1 MRAVSDLLF
10 YVILLFN
17 SAVTLNLEA
26 PYGERSSIND
36 YDYAKPKACRE
47 FCKEF
52 NKIQKRETLTPKSRI
67 VEMML
72 QTPMFAYNRS
82 EPDIFS
88 AFRDRYD
95 LPKEFKGPL
104 TEYDFIVVGAGS
116 AGSVLAAR
124 LSEGQKASVLLLE
137 AGLGESM
144 LTSVPTLA
152 PLFQMTSSV
161 WPYLMEPQPNVCLG
175 MDNSQC
181 FWPRGR
187 AVGGTSVVN
196 YMIYTRGM
204 KEDWDRIAA
213 KGNYG
218 WSYADVMSYYMKSER
233 ANLREF
239 KNSPWH
245 SKDGELNV
253 EDVPFRSKLSKA
265 FLDAGK
271 LLGNRRVDY
280 NSPDGF
286 GFGYIQATI
295 SRGIRM
301 SSAKAFLHNNK
312 KRKNLHILTNSRV
325 TKVLID
331 SATKTA
337 IGVEFQ
343 KNGQRYEIRAR
354 KEVILSAGPIES
366 PHLLML
372 SGIGPRKHLESLGI
386 EVVQDLQVGA
396 TLYDHISFAGLA
408 FTLNTTRLT
417 LLEKNVATLENIFQ
431 YTQFGDGPL
440 SSLAAVETLGYIKT
454 NISEEIGNFPDIELI
469 GSCASLA
476 SDNGKV
482 VAKGIRLADWL
493 YNDVYKPIENI
504 DSFTIILMLLHPR
517 SKGYLKL
524 RSRNPFEQPKLYGN
538 YLTHPKDVA
547 TMIAAIRYI
556 LKMID
561 TPPFQKYGTK
571 LHKKKFP
578 NCKKFYFGSD
588 GYWECAIRTITATL
602 HHQITTCKMGPPS
615 DPSAVVDPELRLYGI
630 NNLRVVDT
638 SIIPNTIAA
647 HTNGPGIMIGE
658 KGADMVKRT
667 WGL

>member
-1 MRAVSDLLF
+1 MRAVSSFLHYLLF
-10 YVILLFN
+10 I
-17 SAVTLNLEA
+17 SAVAMNFVGTGGRR
-26 PYGERSSIND
+26 PHD
-36 YDYAKPKACRE
+36 HYAKPQVCKQ
-47 FCKEF
+47 FCSE
-52 NKIQKRETLTPKSRI
+52 NKIVQKRENYTPKSRI
-67 VEMML
+67 VDVML
-72 QTPMFAYNRS
+72 QTPMFAFNRS
-82 EPDIFS
+82 DSDGFS
-88 AFRDRYD
+88 AFRDQYD
-95 LPKEFKGPL
+95 LPKGFKGPL

-124 LSEGQKASVLLLE
+124 LSEGGKASVLLLE

-161 WPYLMEPQPNVCLG
+161 WPYLMEHQPNVCMG
-175 MDNSQC
+175 MENERC

-218 WSYADVMSYYMKSER
+218 WSYEDVLKYYMKSER
-233 ANLREF
+233 AHLREF

-245 SKDGELNV
+245 SKDGELTV
-253 EDVPFRSKLSKA
+253 EDIPFRSKLSKA

-286 GFGYIQATI
+286 GFSYIQATM

-312 KRKNLHILTNSRV
+312 KRKNLHILPNSRV
-325 TKVLID
+325 TKILID
-331 SATKTA
+331 PATKTA
-337 IGVEFQ
+337 TGVQFRT
-343 KNGQRYEIRAR
+343 NGQIYEIRAK

-372 SGIGPRKHLESLGI
+372 SGIGPRKDLESFGI
-386 EVVQDLQVGA
+386 EVVQDLPVGE
-396 TLYDHISFAGLA
+396 TLYDHISYTGLA
-408 FTLNTTRLT
+408 FVMNTTRLT
-417 LLEKNVATLENIFQ
+417 LLESNVASLGNVLQ

-440 SSLAAVETLGYIKT
+440 SSLAGVETLGYIKT
-454 NISEEIGNFPDIELI
+454 NISEEIGDFPDIELI
-469 GSCASLA
+469 GTCASLA
-476 SDNGKV
+476 SDDGKV
-482 VAKGIRLADWL
+482 VAKGVRLADWL
-493 YNDVYKPIENI
+493 YNDVYKPLEGI
-504 DSFTIILMLLHPR
+504 DSFTILLMLLHPK
-517 SKGYLKL
+517 SKGYMKL
-524 RSRNPFEQPKLYGN
+524 RSINPFDQPKLYGN
-538 YLTHPKDVA
+538 YLTHQKDVS
-547 TMIAAIRYI
+547 TMIAGIRYI
-556 LKMID
+556 LQMID
-561 TPPFQKYGTK
+561 TPPFQKFGTK

-578 NCKKFYFGSD
+578 NCKMFEFGSD

-602 HHQITTCKMGPPS
+602 HHQISTCKMGPPS
-615 DPSAVVDPELRLYGI
+615 DPSAVVDPELRVYGI
-630 NNLRVVDT
+630 RNLRVADT

-647 HTNGPGIMIGE
+647 HTNAPGIMIGE
-658 KGADMVKRT
+658 KGADMVKQT